1 MDAPLAPSSPVRC
14 VRLGLALTVTLAL
27 LVGCSSTD
35 DQSTRSANAS
45 AATPVPAA
53 TGASAAPGSGPT
65 ASTPGSGAATM
76 APVAT
81 PTATP
86 GAAKARWVTAGTM
99 HLTRMS
105 THALLLGDGRV
116 LVVGDDRYT
125 ADRYRDYLNVV
136 DTSAIPELWSPATGR
151 WRVAEALPKP
161 RGEFAAVALDDGRAL
176 VIGGANQACQ
186 SFSSAYLFDPAT
198 EHWSKTGLMGTART
212 NPAAAVLDDGRVLV
226 AGGAYSSGCNDYQSV
241 SVPGAVGALVA
252 FRDGG
257 EESVRPDG
265 PRLADVDVGPI
276 GHALATAELFD
287 PATGRWS
294 DTGAMRQARVGA
306 QAVTLGDGRV
316 LVWGAQDGWDVPDR
330 GETYDPA
337 TGRFSLTELLP
348 GIDRDA
354 LRQLGVRLP
363 GGSPDEWVTGGRLVA
378 LRNGDALLVGTL
390 WSWDSLEITRTFRF
404 DASRDAWRED
414 LAPYVQQRDPDDWQT
429 ITGDYGVPHPDG
441 IVALLRDGRLLVA
454 GGSQHRAAALLH
466 PVTGARSK
474 LPRMPAERSAGLG
487 VVLRDGSVLVVP
499 VAEGYS
505 EAFRFV
511 PAP

>member
-1 MDAPLAPSSPVRC
+1 MDALLAPSSPTRC

-27 LVGCSSTD
+27 LAACSSTD
-35 DQSTRSANAS
+35 DQATRSVDAS

-53 TGASAAPGSGPT
+53 TGASGPAGSGPL
-65 ASTPGSGAATM
+65 ASAPSSAAAT
-76 APVAT
+76 VA

-86 GAAKARWVTAGTM
+86 GATTARWITAGTM

-136 DTSAIPELWSPATGR
+136 DTSAIAELWSPSTGK
-151 WRVAEALPKP
+151 WRMAEALPKP
-161 RGEFAAVALDDGRAL
+161 RGEFAAVTLDDGRAL
-176 VIGGANQACQ
+176 VAGGANQACQ
-186 SFSSAYLFDPAT
+186 SFSSAYVFDPAT

-212 NPAAAVLDDGRVLV
+212 NPVAAVLKDGRVLV
-226 AGGAYSSGCNDYQSV
+226 AGGAYSSNCNDYENV
-241 SVPGAVGALVA
+241 STPGAVGALAA
-252 FRDGG
+252 FRGVAEASAG
-257 EESVRPDG
+257 SDG
-265 PRLADVDVGPI
+265 PRLADVDVGPL

-287 PATGRWS
+287 PATGHWS

-306 QAVTLGDGRV
+306 QAVTLGDGRA
-316 LVWGAQDGWDVPDR
+316 LVWGAQEDWGMLDR

-337 TGRFSLTELLP
+337 TGRFSWTEQLP
-348 GIDRDA
+348 GIDREA

-363 GGSPDEWVTGGRLVA
+363 GGSPEEWVTGGRLVA

-390 WSWDSLEITRTFRF
+390 WSWGPLDITRTFRF
-404 DASRDAWRED
+404 DASRDAWHED
-414 LAPYVQQRDPDDWQT
+414 LAPYVERRDPDDWQT

-441 IVALLRDGRLLVA
+441 IVALLPDGRLLIA
-454 GGSQHRAAALLH
+454 GGSQQRAAALLH

-499 VAEGYS
+499 VAQGYS
-505 EAFRFV
+505 EAFRFM
-511 PAP
+511 PTP